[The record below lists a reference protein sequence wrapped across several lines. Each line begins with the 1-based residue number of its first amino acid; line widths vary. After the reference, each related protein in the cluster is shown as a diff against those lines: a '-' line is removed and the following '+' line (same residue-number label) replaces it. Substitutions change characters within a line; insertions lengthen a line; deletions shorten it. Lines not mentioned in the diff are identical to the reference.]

1 MRDSIQFP
9 ISLSFILFA
18 TIEVSFEIDQIG
30 RRVYD
35 DDEEEEKKAK
45 KKKFPRDFNLQ
56 RLFMAKWNKMC
67 VCRNA
72 L

>member
-9 ISLSFILFA
+9 ISLSFFLFA

-35 DDEEEEKKAK
+35 DDDEEEEKKAK
-45 KKKFPRDFNLQ
+45 KEEVSA
-56 RLFMAKWNKMC
+56 RL
-67 VCRNA
+67 
-72 L
+72 

>member
-9 ISLSFILFA
+9 ISLSFFFA

-56 RLFMAKWNKMC
+56 RLFMAK
-67 VCRNA
+67 
-72 L
+72 

>member
-9 ISLSFILFA
+9 ISLSFFLFA

-30 RRVYD
+30 RRVYDD

-56 RLFMAKWNKMC
+56 RFLRPK
-67 VCRNA
+67 
-72 L
+72 